1 MSDVFYS
8 QVNSTLKKELTARSM
23 AGKLNRTTTGID
35 FMLNKIANVVVSAYD
50 NIEDDKPITS
60 IGGGISTTNKYGGS
74 YLAGGT
80 DGYLVNDS
88 TRIGPVLTGVQI
100 NIADQAQFAMN
111 SATINITIPDPST
124 LDLIE
129 ESFLKPGRTV
139 QIKIQHPDSAI
150 LSGTTLLAQD
160 EMLFTTRILK
170 QQYGDNPEDIEQFL
184 EMNKMIFN
192 GFVNGYKSEYQTD
205 GTITFTLTVT
215 ATASIYTDVSMFVS
229 NPEIPN
235 AKIDQKVT
243 NTFSNRIKDSINSI
257 VESQKKDNPN
267 GFITTHQI
275 LDNTPVKQDRTILYG
290 PLYTNP
296 DGTKYQ
302 YKTFISIGL
311 LIDYIEKIL
320 YEPVSKPKEISTNI
334 PDNSGAVVLSEQLG
348 LTPTEVN
355 DIVPG
360 TFETSEQ
367 TSVPNMRIICNDQI
381 SKTRFFKELVSADPQ
396 RIFLYQGNEAEF
408 KTNSYGFET
417 ITVATG
423 DGITQTDTPT
433 GNLIVAD
440 SIDDIGNLEYT
451 SVNTNPINYFDGIKN
466 EENVPGF
473 YETTTIEGEPVKHGC
488 LSRIFIELN
497 VIEELESTLKDDTKT
512 PFTIKNFMIAISTEI
527 KKQTGL
533 TIFPGLIFHPELP
546 STLIYYDTKYI
557 GPDKN
562 VAEYEIPVF
571 SSADQGTIVRE
582 MKLGYDL
589 PAEFK
594 NALLG
599 FQSVNISPTAA
610 SAFNPYL
617 NSSGTAR
624 KQHIKEWKIK
634 HKEAID
640 ILSEA
645 KQDLTNDYQDSA
657 KIKKLQDALQNY
669 DKYSLPD
676 LEESLTAQKPRWV
689 YNLEFTID
697 GINGFR
703 YGDVLHFRGIPK
715 KYRDDYVFN
724 IVKIVHN
731 VDATGQWTTAISC
744 ISRPRSKSII

>member
-100 NIADQAQFAMN
+100 NIADQAQFAIN

-192 GFVNGYKSEYQTD
+192 GFVNGYKSEYQSD

-215 ATASIYTDVSMFVS
+215 ATASIYADVSMFVS

-243 NTFSNRIKDSINSI
+243 STFSNRIKDSINSI

-348 LTPTEVN
+348 LSPTEVN

-451 SVNTNPINYFDGIKN
+451 SKSYEVNYFDGIKN

-488 LSRIFIELN
+488 LSRILIELN
-497 VIEELESTLKDDTKT
+497 VIEELESALKDNTKT

-527 KKQTGL
+527 QKQTGF

>member
-100 NIADQAQFAMN
+100 NIADQAQFAKN

-243 NTFSNRIKDSINSI
+243 STFSNRIKDSINSI

-334 PDNSGAVVLSEQLG
+334 PDNSAAAVLAEQLG

-451 SVNTNPINYFDGIKN
+451 SKSYEVNYFDGIKN

>member
-80 DGYLVNDS
+80 DGYLANDS

-100 NIADQAQFAMN
+100 NIADQAQFAIN

-192 GFVNGYKSEYQTD
+192 GFVNGYKSEYQSD

-215 ATASIYTDVSMFVS
+215 ATASIYADVSMFVS

-243 NTFSNRIKDSINSI
+243 STFSNRIKDSINSI

-334 PDNSGAVVLSEQLG
+334 PDNSGAVALSEQLG
-348 LTPTEVN
+348 LSPTEVN

-423 DGITQTDTPT
+423 DGITQT

-451 SVNTNPINYFDGIKN
+451 SKSYEVNYFDGIKN

-488 LSRIFIELN
+488 LSRILIELN
-497 VIEELESTLKDDTKT
+497 VIEELESALKDNTKT

-527 KKQTGL
+527 QKQTGF

-571 SSADQGTIVRE
+571 SSADQGTVVRE